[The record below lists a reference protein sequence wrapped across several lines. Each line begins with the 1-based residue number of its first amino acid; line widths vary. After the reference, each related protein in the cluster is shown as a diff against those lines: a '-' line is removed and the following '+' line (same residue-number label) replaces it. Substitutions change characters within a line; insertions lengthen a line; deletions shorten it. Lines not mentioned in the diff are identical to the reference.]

1 MTKPPNILKI
11 KSVVDELENV
21 ESFLNEYFEYYELQK
36 YHFNKVLLCVS
47 EAVINS
53 INHGNGN
60 DNNKT
65 VTLNLQCDRQTLT
78 VQITDE
84 GKGFCIDSIPDPTK
98 VDNILKES
106 GRGIYIIKSISD
118 FVSYDK
124 QSNTLEFKIE
134 CK

>member
-1 MTKPPNILKI
+1 MTKPPYILKI
-11 KSVVDELENV
+11 KSVVDELERV
-21 ESFLNEYFEYYELQK
+21 ENFLNVYFDYYKLPK
-36 YHFNKVLLCVS
+36 CHFNKVLLCVS

-65 VTLNLQCDRQTLT
+65 VTLNLQCEDRTLT

-84 GKGFCIDSIPDPTK
+84 GKGFCMDSLPDPTK
-98 VDNILKES
+98 YDNILKES

-118 FVSYDK
+118 FVAYNK
-124 QSNTLEFKIE
+124 NTNTLEFKIE